1 MNANQYPDKTG
12 KGSDEPNSLV
22 HYSAL
27 QSRREHAEFTSFSST
42 DGSPIVLSANSDGRD
57 EVRQA
62 WREGGQQGYRDLS
75 RE

>member
-1 MNANQYPDKTG
+1 MNVSQYPDKAR
-12 KGSDEPNSLV
+12 KDSDEPNSLV

-27 QSRREHAEFTSFSST
+27 QGRREHAEFTSFSSA
-42 DGSPIVLSANSDGRD
+42 DGSPVILSANSDGRD
-57 EVRQA
+57 EVCQA